1 MTSSGGLQL
10 PPADAWRAALQQ
22 LEFQF
27 DRATFDTWVRGA
39 VLLRVEPANGA
50 DVFVIGVKNTY
61 ARDMLQTRLYRNL
74 WRVLADVCGRSIE
87 LRFEIH
93 RAAATPTAH
102 DDMPLFRVLR
112 DDETSI
118 APVPAIAD
126 ETGAAGGTTAPRPP
140 LHQRIARPKRADL
153 PESVLNPRFT
163 LTRFV
168 AGLEN
173 AFVYNAARSVFER
186 PDETYNPLF
195 IYGGS
200 GTGKT
205 HLLQAIA
212 HECIGR
218 GMKALYISS
227 EAFTNDLIEA
237 LRERRMAMFRERYRT
252 VDVLLVDDIQ
262 FIAGKE
268 ATQEEFFHTFNTLH
282 AFNKQVVLA
291 SDRHPRELTT
301 LEDRLRSRFGSG
313 LISDLQP
320 PGFETRLAILRNWS
334 LEKGVSLPR
343 EVLHLLAGRAQA
355 SVRELEGIFIQIIAH
370 AQLNHAPIDETAALG
385 ILDGFHRPRQHGITV
400 QRVLETVAKQFHLHP
415 TDLIGPR
422 RTERINQARQIAM
435 YLARELT
442 TASLP
447 QIGDAF
453 GGRKHSTVAHA
464 CKQVTQQAACDREL
478 TAILKDVRVQL
489 TGE

>member
-1 MTSSGGLQL
+1 V
-10 PPADAWRAALQQ
+10 
-22 LEFQF
+22 
-27 DRATFDTWVRGA
+27 AT
-39 VLLRVEPANGA
+39 
-50 DVFVIGVKNTY
+50 
-61 ARDMLQTRLYRNL
+61 
-74 WRVLADVCGRSIE
+74 
-87 LRFEIH
+87 
-93 RAAATPTAH
+93 ATH
-102 DDMPLFRVLR
+102 EDMPLFRLLHA
-112 DDETSI
+112 D
-118 APVPAIAD
+118 APAAAAPAPSTAD
-126 ETGAAGGTTAPRPP
+126 RTGAAGGSAEPRPP
-140 LHQRIARPKRADL
+140 LHQRLARPKREDL
-153 PESVLNPRFT
+153 PESILNPRFT

-173 AFVYNAARSVFER
+173 VFVYNAARSVFER
-186 PDETYNPLF
+186 PDEAYNPLF
-195 IYGGS
+195 IYGDS

-227 EAFTNDLIEA
+227 EAFTNDLVEA

-334 LEKGVSLPR
+334 LEKGVFLPR

-355 SVRELEGIFIQIIAH
+355 SVRDLEGIFTQIVAH
-370 AQLNHAPIDETAALG
+370 AQIDSAPIDETAALG
-385 ILDGFHRPRQHGITV
+385 ILDGFHRPRQHGVTV

-464 CKQVTQQAACDREL
+464 CKQVAQQLACDREL
-478 TAILKDVRVQL
+478 TAILRDARIQL